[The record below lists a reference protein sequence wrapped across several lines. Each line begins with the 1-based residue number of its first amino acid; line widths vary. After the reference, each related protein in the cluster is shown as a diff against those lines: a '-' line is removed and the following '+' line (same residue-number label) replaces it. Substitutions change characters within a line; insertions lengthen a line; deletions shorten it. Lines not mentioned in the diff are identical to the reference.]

1 MALQPAPA
9 AHTQITE
16 VIIYNQRDQKK
27 KSIDTS
33 VPFTVGDFPSFQ
45 SDSVT
50 ELVLLDFDTIIGD
63 SDNANASTW
72 R

>member
-27 KSIDTS
+27 KKKNLLTLQCLVQWEISF
-33 VPFTVGDFPSFQ
+33 PFSQVQ
-45 SDSVT
+45 
-50 ELVLLDFDTIIGD
+50 
-63 SDNANASTW
+63 
-72 R
+72 